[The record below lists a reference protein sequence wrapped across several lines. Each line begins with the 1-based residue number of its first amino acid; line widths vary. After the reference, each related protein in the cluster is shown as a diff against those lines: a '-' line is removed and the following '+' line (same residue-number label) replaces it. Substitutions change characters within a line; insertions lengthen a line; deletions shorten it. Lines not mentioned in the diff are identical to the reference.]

1 MTHHRNLAV
10 GTVLLEF
17 LVGCGND
24 AAPAEAPKGE
34 VSPKAT
40 TATAPAPVPF
50 TPKYRFRDGL
60 KFPITEITNPNQ
72 DGSRQ
77 PTSRVSRDALGYSV
91 NRWRLRTKELAHGV
105 DAVDR
110 CIPTW
115 AWLTLMLSDLEVER
129 RLRMTCPS
137 RQARSPQGL
146 RLPAPGSTRR
156 GGRPWR

>member
-17 LVGCGND
+17 LVGCGNN

-34 VSPKAT
+34 VSPRAT

-60 KFPITEITNPNQ
+60 ELAITEITNANL
-72 DGSRQ
+72 DGFRQ

-91 NRWRLRTKELAHGV
+91 ARWRLRTKELANEVG
-105 DAVDR
+105 AVDR
-110 CIPTW
+110 CIPMW
-115 AWLTLMLSDLEVER
+115 AWFTLALSDLEVER
-129 RLRMTCPS
+129 RLMMNCSS

-146 RLPAPGSTRR
+146 CLSAPGSTR
-156 GGRPWR
+156 